1 MGLVGATFFVAPA
14 IQYQWA
20 FALGGA
26 AIVMGLISFNQPG
39 GKNLATWRIL
49 LGGLAIVAGIM
60 GYLQVREAVE
70 GLEGPGRQECLE
82 YVIENKIKFGI
93 WAGTSSKDPPT
104 TGEAWSNEWS
114 RTIADWCGLT
124 STRAGVLQ
132 QMWGD

>member
-1 MGLVGATFFVAPA
+1 VGLVGATFFFAPA

-39 GKNLATWRIL
+39 GKNLATWGIL

-60 GYLQVREAVE
+60 GYQQVQEAVE

-82 YVIENKIKFGI
+82 YAIETRSSSGFGRVR
-93 WAGTSSKDPPT
+93 ALKTRRRLAKHGHTN
-104 TGEAWSNEWS
+104 GHGLL
-114 RTIADWCGLT
+114 RTRVD
-124 STRAGVLQ
+124 
-132 QMWGD
+132 